1 MTILTK
7 EEKTEFVGDIQ
18 EFLDND
24 SVSCALMIYLDKDGI
39 IISRNGTAIE
49 ILGMLEYAQIIISD
63 EIKKL

>member
-49 ILGMLEYAQIIISD
+49 IL